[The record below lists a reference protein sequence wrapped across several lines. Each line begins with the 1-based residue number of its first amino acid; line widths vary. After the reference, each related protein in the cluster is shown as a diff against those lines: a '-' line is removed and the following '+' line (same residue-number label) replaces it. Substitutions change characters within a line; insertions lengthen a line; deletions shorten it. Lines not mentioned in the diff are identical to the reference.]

1 MYSVSPTVF
10 SVTELNSY
18 VKSLLD
24 KDENLKN
31 VFVTGEISNFKNHY
45 SGHMYMTIK
54 DDGGAIK
61 AVMFSSYASRLKF
74 VPENGMKVIVFG
86 SVSLYNKDGSYQ
98 LYINDMQPDGVG
110 ALNLAFEQLKEK
122 LNKEGLFNADLKKPI
137 PVFPQKIGVM
147 TAPDGA
153 AIRDIFSVLKRRYPV
168 AEIVFCPVA
177 VQGENAAPEISEA
190 IRLFNKQKAA
200 DVLIVGRGGGS
211 LEDLW
216 AFNEE
221 IVARAIFESEIPVIS
236 AVGHETDFTIAD
248 FVADLRAPTP
258 SAAAELAVPDIFELK
273 SGLIGLKQHLS
284 VLMKNM
290 LASERESLLNIEK
303 RLNILSP
310 SNKILNS
317 RQELSNLY
325 EKIVNSV
332 TLKLNDEKGKLAV
345 VASKLDALSPLA
357 VLSRGYSITYN
368 NDDLPLKSVKDVSN
382 GDNIKVR
389 VTDGEI
395 FATVTDAKGN

>member
-1 MYSVSPTVF
+1 MYSVSPTVY
-10 SVTELNSY
+10 SVTELNNY
-18 VKSLLD
+18 VKRILEM
-24 KDENLKN
+24 DENLKN

-54 DDGGAIK
+54 DEGGAIK

-74 VPENGMKVIVFG
+74 IPENGMKVIIFG

-98 LYINDMQPDGVG
+98 LYITDMQPDGLG
-110 ALNLAFEQLKEK
+110 ALNLAYEQLKER
-122 LNKEGLFNADLKKPI
+122 LQNEGLFNLEFKKPI
-137 PVFPQKIGVM
+137 PKFPQKIGVM

-153 AIRDIFSVLKRRYPV
+153 AVRDIFSVLKRRYPV
-168 AEIVFCPVA
+168 AEIVFSPVA
-177 VQGENAAPEISEA
+177 VQGASAAPEIAKA
-190 IRLFNKQKAA
+190 INLFNEQKAA

-221 IVARAIFESEIPVIS
+221 VVARAIFQSQIPVIS

-273 SGLIGLKQHLS
+273 SDLLGLKQHLS
-284 VLMKNM
+284 VLMRNM
-290 LASERESLLNIEK
+290 IVAEK
-303 RLNILSP
+303 EKVENFQKQITILSP
-310 SNKILNS
+310 SNKIKNS

-325 EKIVNSV
+325 EKAVNSM
-332 TLKLNDEKGKLAV
+332 TLKMNEEKSKISLLS
-345 VASKLDALSPLA
+345 SKLNALSPLN

-368 NDDLPLKSVKDVSN
+368 GDSPIKSVNDVKT

-389 VTDGEI
+389 VTDGEF
-395 FATVTDAKGN
+395 FAEVKGS

>member
-1 MYSVSPTVF
+1 MYSVSPTVY
-10 SVTELNSY
+10 SVTELNNY
-18 VKSLLD
+18 VKRILD
-24 KDENLKN
+24 NDENLKN

-54 DDGGAIK
+54 DEGGAIK
-61 AVMFSSYASRLKF
+61 SVMFSSYASRLKF
-74 VPENGMKVIVFG
+74 VPENGMKVIIFG

-98 LYINDMQPDGVG
+98 LYITDMQPDGVG

-122 LNKEGLFNADLKKPI
+122 LSKEGLFNTEFKKPI
-137 PVFPQKIGVM
+137 PQFPEKIGVM

-153 AIRDIFSVLKRRYPV
+153 AVRDIFSILKRRYPL

-177 VQGENAAPEISEA
+177 VQGETAAPSIAKA
-190 IRLFNKQKAA
+190 INLFNEQNAA

-221 IVARAIFESEIPVIS
+221 IVARAIFQSQIPVIS

-273 SGLIGLKQHLS
+273 SELLGLKQHLS
-284 VLMKNM
+284 VLMRNV
-290 LASERESLLNIEK
+290 LVSEREKITNFEK
-303 RLNILSP
+303 QVTLLSP
-310 SNKILNS
+310 VNKIQNS
-317 RQELSNLY
+317 RQELSNAY
-325 EKIVNSV
+325 EKIVSSMN
-332 TLKLNDEKGKLAV
+332 LRLNDEKNKLSV
-345 VASKLDALSPLA
+345 LSGRLNALSPLA

-368 NDDLPLKSVKDVSN
+368 NKKSVMSVNDIKVN
-382 GDNIKVR
+382 DNIKVK

-395 FATVTDAKGN
+395 LATVTDVKGN

>member
-10 SVTELNSY
+10 SVTELNNY
-18 VKSLLD
+18 VKRILD
-24 KDENLKN
+24 NDENLKN

-54 DDGGAIK
+54 DEGGAIK

-74 VPENGMKVIVFG
+74 VPENGMKVIIFG

-98 LYINDMQPDGVG
+98 LYITDMQPDGVG
-110 ALNLAFEQLKEK
+110 ALNLAYEQLKEK
-122 LNKEGLFNADLKKPI
+122 LQNEGLFSTEHKKPI
-137 PVFPQKIGVM
+137 PQFPEKIGVM

-153 AIRDIFSVLKRRYPV
+153 AVRDIFSVLKRRYPV

-177 VQGENAAPEISEA
+177 VQGASAAPEIAKA
-190 IRLFNKQKAA
+190 IKLFNEQNAA

-221 IVARAIFESEIPVIS
+221 IVARAIFQSQIPVIS

-273 SGLIGLKQHLS
+273 SDLLGLKQHLS
-284 VLMKNM
+284 VLMRN
-290 LASERESLLNIEK
+290 LVESEKEKVENIQK
-303 RLNILSP
+303 QVTILSP
-310 SNKILNS
+310 ANKIKNS

-325 EKIVNSV
+325 EKAVNLV
-332 TLKLNDEKGKLAV
+332 TLKINDEKTKISLLS
-345 VASKLDALSPLA
+345 SKLNALSPLN
-357 VLSRGYSITYN
+357 VLSRGYSISYN
-368 NDDLPLKSVKDVSN
+368 NDLPIKSVNDVKS
-382 GDNIKVR
+382 GDNIKIR
-389 VTDGEI
+389 VTDGEF
-395 FATVTDAKGN
+395 FAEVKGS

>member
-1 MYSVSPTVF
+1 MEAVSPTVY
-10 SVTELNSY
+10 SVTELNNY

-24 KDENLKN
+24 NDGNLKS

-54 DDGGAIK
+54 DEGGAIK

-74 VPENGMKVIVFG
+74 VPENGMKVIIFG
-86 SVSLYNKDGSYQ
+86 SVSLYNKEGSYQ
-98 LYINDMQPDGVG
+98 FYITDMQPDGIG

-122 LNKEGLFNADLKKPI
+122 LGNEGLFDARNKKQI
-137 PVFPQKIGVM
+137 PRFPVKIGVA

-153 AIRDIFSVLKRRYPV
+153 AVRDVFSVLKRRYPV

-177 VQGENAAPEISEA
+177 VQGASAAPEITEA
-190 IRLFNKQKAA
+190 IRLFNAQSEC
-200 DVLIVGRGGGS
+200 DVLIIGRGGGS

-221 IVARAIFESEIPVIS
+221 IVARAIFESDIPVIS

-273 SGLIGLKQHLS
+273 SGLLGLKQHLA
-284 VLMKNM
+284 VLMKNRIS
-290 LASERESLLNIEK
+290 SEKDFLKNTEK
-303 RLNILSP
+303 HLSVLSP
-310 SNKILNS
+310 VNKIMNS
-317 RQELSNLY
+317 RQELSNVY

-332 TLKLNDEKGKLAV
+332 QQKMTTEKNKVSLLSGKLN
-345 VASKLDALSPLA
+345 SLSPLN
-357 VLSRGYSITYN
+357 VLSRGYSISYK
-368 NDDLPLKSVKDVSN
+368 DDLPITSVNQVNN

-389 VTDGEI
+389 VSDGEI
-395 FATVTDAKGN
+395 FATVRGS

>member
-10 SVTELNSY
+10 SVTELNNY
-18 VKSLLD
+18 VKRILD
-24 KDENLKN
+24 NDENLKN

-54 DDGGAIK
+54 DEGGAIK

-74 VPENGMKVIVFG
+74 VPENGMKVIIFG

-98 LYINDMQPDGVG
+98 LYITDMQPDGVG
-110 ALNLAFEQLKEK
+110 ALNLAYEQLKEK
-122 LNKEGLFNADLKKPI
+122 LQNEGLFNAEFKKPI
-137 PVFPQKIGVM
+137 PEFPQKIGVM

-153 AIRDIFSVLKRRYPV
+153 AVRDIFSILKRRYPV

-177 VQGENAAPEISEA
+177 VQGERAAPEIAKA
-190 IRLFNKQKAA
+190 IKLFNEQNAA

-221 IVARAIFESEIPVIS
+221 IVARAIFESKIPVIS

-248 FVADLRAPTP
+248 FVSDLRAPTP

-273 SGLIGLKQHLS
+273 SELLGLKQHLS
-284 VLMKNM
+284 VLMRNM
-290 LASERESLLNIEK
+290 LTGEKERLENFEK
-303 RLNILSP
+303 QITILSP
-310 SNKILNS
+310 TNKIINS

-325 EKIVNSV
+325 EKVVNSI
-332 TLKLNDEKGKLAV
+332 TSKLNDEKTKISLLS
-345 VASKLDALSPLA
+345 SKLNALSPLE
-357 VLSRGYSITYN
+357 VLSRGYSISYKN
-368 NDDLPLKSVKDVSN
+368 EMPIKSVGDVKT
-382 GDNIKVR
+382 GDNIKIR
-389 VTDGEI
+389 VTDGEF
-395 FATVTDAKGN
+395 FAEVKGS

>member
-10 SVTELNSY
+10 SVTELNNY
-18 VKSLLD
+18 VKRILD
-24 KDENLKN
+24 NDENLKN

-54 DDGGAIK
+54 DEGGAIK

-74 VPENGMKVIVFG
+74 VPENGMKVIIFG

-98 LYINDMQPDGVG
+98 LYITDMQPDGVG
-110 ALNLAFEQLKEK
+110 ALNLAYEQLKEK
-122 LNKEGLFNADLKKPI
+122 LQNEGLFNAEFKKPI
-137 PVFPQKIGVM
+137 PEFPQKIGVM

-153 AIRDIFSVLKRRYPV
+153 AVRDVFSVLKRRYPV

-177 VQGENAAPEISEA
+177 VQGVSAAPEIAKA
-190 IRLFNKQKAA
+190 IKLFNEQNAA

-221 IVARAIFESEIPVIS
+221 IVARAIFQSQIPVIS

-273 SGLIGLKQHLS
+273 SDLLGLKQHLS
-284 VLMKNM
+284 VLMRNK
-290 LASERESLLNIEK
+290 IYGEK
-303 RLNILSP
+303 EKLENLEKQITILSP
-310 SNKILNS
+310 SNKIKNS

-325 EKIVNSV
+325 EKVVNSI
-332 TLKLNDEKGKLAV
+332 TLKMNDEKAKISLLS
-345 VASKLDALSPLA
+345 SKLNALSPLE
-357 VLSRGYSITYN
+357 VLSRGYSISYKN
-368 NDDLPLKSVKDVSN
+368 EMPIKSVNDVN
-382 GDNIKVR
+382 TGDNIKIR
-389 VTDGEI
+389 VTDGEF
-395 FATVTDAKGN
+395 FAEVKGS

>member
-10 SVTELNSY
+10 SVTELNNY
-18 VKSLLD
+18 VKRILD
-24 KDENLKN
+24 NDENLKN

-54 DDGGAIK
+54 DEGGAIK

-74 VPENGMKVIVFG
+74 VPENGMKVIIFG

-98 LYINDMQPDGVG
+98 LYITDMQPDGVG
-110 ALNLAFEQLKEK
+110 ALNLAYEQLKEK
-122 LNKEGLFNADLKKPI
+122 LQNEGLFSTEHKKPI
-137 PVFPQKIGVM
+137 PQFPEKIGVM

-153 AIRDIFSVLKRRYPV
+153 AVRDIFSVLKRRYPV

-177 VQGENAAPEISEA
+177 VQGASAAPEIAKA
-190 IRLFNKQKAA
+190 IKLFNEQNAA

-221 IVARAIFESEIPVIS
+221 IVARAIFQSQIPVIS

-273 SGLIGLKQHLS
+273 SDLLGLKQHLS
-284 VLMKNM
+284 VLMRN
-290 LASERESLLNIEK
+290 LVESEKEKVENIQK
-303 RLNILSP
+303 QVTILSP
-310 SNKILNS
+310 ANKIKNS

-325 EKIVNSV
+325 EKAVNLV
-332 TLKLNDEKGKLAV
+332 TLKINDEKTKISLLS
-345 VASKLDALSPLA
+345 SKLNALSPLN
-357 VLSRGYSITYN
+357 VLSRGYSISYN
-368 NDDLPLKSVKDVSN
+368 NDLPIKSVNDVKS
-382 GDNIKVR
+382 GDNIKIR
-389 VTDGEI
+389 VTDGEF
-395 FATVTDAKGN
+395 FAEAKGS

>member
-10 SVTELNSY
+10 SVTELNNY
-18 VKSLLD
+18 VKRILD
-24 KDENLKN
+24 NDENLKN

-54 DDGGAIK
+54 DEGGAIK

-74 VPENGMKVIVFG
+74 VPENGMKVIIFG

-98 LYINDMQPDGVG
+98 LYITDMQPDGVG
-110 ALNLAFEQLKEK
+110 ALNLAYEQLKEK
-122 LNKEGLFNADLKKPI
+122 LQNEGLFNAEFKKPI
-137 PVFPQKIGVM
+137 PEFPQKIGVM

-153 AIRDIFSVLKRRYPV
+153 AVRDIFSILKRRYPV

-177 VQGENAAPEISEA
+177 VQGERAAPEIAKA
-190 IRLFNKQKAA
+190 IKLFNEQNAA

-221 IVARAIFESEIPVIS
+221 IVARAIFESKIPVIS

-248 FVADLRAPTP
+248 FVSDLRAPTP

-273 SGLIGLKQHLS
+273 SELLGLKQHLS
-284 VLMKNM
+284 VLMRNILTGEK
-290 LASERESLLNIEK
+290 ERLENFEK
-303 RLNILSP
+303 QITILSP
-310 SNKILNS
+310 TNKIINS

-325 EKIVNSV
+325 EKVVNSI
-332 TLKLNDEKGKLAV
+332 TSKLNDEKTKISLLS
-345 VASKLDALSPLA
+345 SKLNALSPLE
-357 VLSRGYSITYN
+357 VLSRGYSISYKN
-368 NDDLPLKSVKDVSN
+368 EMPIKSVGDVKT
-382 GDNIKVR
+382 GDNIKIR
-389 VTDGEI
+389 VTDGEF
-395 FATVTDAKGN
+395 FAEVKGS

>member
-10 SVTELNSY
+10 SVTELNNY
-18 VKSLLD
+18 VKRILD
-24 KDENLKN
+24 NDENLKN

-54 DDGGAIK
+54 DEGGAIK

-74 VPENGMKVIVFG
+74 VPENGMKVIIFG

-98 LYINDMQPDGVG
+98 FYITDMQPDGVG
-110 ALNLAFEQLKEK
+110 ALNLAYEQLKEK
-122 LNKEGLFNADLKKPI
+122 LQNEGLFSTEHKKPI
-137 PVFPQKIGVM
+137 PQFPEKIGVM

-153 AIRDIFSVLKRRYPV
+153 AVRDIFSVLKRRYPV

-177 VQGENAAPEISEA
+177 VQGASAAPEIAKA
-190 IRLFNKQKAA
+190 IKLFNEQNAA

-221 IVARAIFESEIPVIS
+221 IVARAIFQSQIPVIS

-273 SGLIGLKQHLS
+273 SDLLGLKQHLS
-284 VLMKNM
+284 VLMRN
-290 LASERESLLNIEK
+290 LVESEKEKVENIQK
-303 RLNILSP
+303 QVTILSP
-310 SNKILNS
+310 ANKIKNS

-325 EKIVNSV
+325 EKAVNLV
-332 TLKLNDEKGKLAV
+332 TLKINDEKTKISLLS
-345 VASKLDALSPLA
+345 SKLNALSPLN
-357 VLSRGYSITYN
+357 VLSRGYSISYN
-368 NDDLPLKSVKDVSN
+368 NDLPIKSVNDVKS
-382 GDNIKVR
+382 GDNIKIR
-389 VTDGEI
+389 VTDGEF
-395 FATVTDAKGN
+395 FAEVKGS

>member
-10 SVTELNSY
+10 SVTELNNY
-18 VKSLLD
+18 VKRILD
-24 KDENLKN
+24 NDENLKN

-54 DDGGAIK
+54 DEGGAIK

-74 VPENGMKVIVFG
+74 VPENGMKVIIFG

-98 LYINDMQPDGVG
+98 LYITDMQPDGVG
-110 ALNLAFEQLKEK
+110 ALNLAYEQLKEK
-122 LNKEGLFNADLKKPI
+122 LQNEGLFNAEFKKPI
-137 PVFPQKIGVM
+137 PEFPQKIGVM

-153 AIRDIFSVLKRRYPV
+153 AVRDIFSILKRRYPV

-177 VQGENAAPEISEA
+177 VQGERAAPEIAKA
-190 IRLFNKQKAA
+190 IKLFNEQNAA

-221 IVARAIFESEIPVIS
+221 IVARAIFESKIPVVS

-273 SGLIGLKQHLS
+273 SELLGLKQHLS
-284 VLMKNM
+284 VLMRNM
-290 LASERESLLNIEK
+290 LTGEKERLENFEK
-303 RLNILSP
+303 QITILSP
-310 SNKILNS
+310 TNKIINS

-325 EKIVNSV
+325 EKVVNSI
-332 TLKLNDEKGKLAV
+332 TSKLNDEKTKISLLS
-345 VASKLDALSPLA
+345 SKLNALSPLE
-357 VLSRGYSITYN
+357 VLSRGYSISYKN
-368 NDDLPLKSVKDVSN
+368 EMPIKSVGDVKT
-382 GDNIKVR
+382 GDNIKIR
-389 VTDGEI
+389 VTDGEF
-395 FATVTDAKGN
+395 FAEVKGS

>member
-1 MYSVSPTVF
+1 MYSVSPTVY
-10 SVTELNSY
+10 SVTELNNY
-18 VKSLLD
+18 VKRILET
-24 KDENLKN
+24 DENLKN

-54 DDGGAIK
+54 DEGGAIK
-61 AVMFSSYASRLKF
+61 SVMFSSYASRLKF
-74 VPENGMKVIVFG
+74 VPENGMKVIIFG

-98 LYINDMQPDGVG
+98 LYITDMQPDGVG

-122 LNKEGLFNADLKKPI
+122 LGKEGLFNTEFKKHI
-137 PVFPQKIGVM
+137 PKFPKKIGVM

-153 AIRDIFSVLKRRYPV
+153 AVRDIFSVLKRRYPV

-177 VQGENAAPEISEA
+177 VQGASAAPEITKA
-190 IRLFNKQKAA
+190 IKLFNEQNAA

-221 IVARAIFESEIPVIS
+221 IVARAIFESKIPVIS

-258 SAAAELAVPDIFELK
+258 SAAAELAVPDVFELK
-273 SGLIGLKQHLS
+273 SDLMGLRQHLS
-284 VLMKNM
+284 VLM
-290 LASERESLLNIEK
+290 RNIIETEK
-303 RLNILSP
+303 EKIGNYEKQITILSP
-310 SNKILNS
+310 VNKIQNS

-325 EKIVNSV
+325 EKVVNSM
-332 TLKLNDEKGKLAV
+332 TFKMNDEKAKIALLS
-345 VASKLDALSPLA
+345 SKLNALSPLN
-357 VLSRGYSITYN
+357 VLSRGYAIAYN
-368 NDDLPLKSVKDVSN
+368 DNKPIKSVSDVKK
-382 GDNIKVR
+382 GDNIKIQ
-389 VTDGEI
+389 VTDGEF
-395 FATVTDAKGN
+395 FAEVKGS

>member
-10 SVTELNSY
+10 SVTELNNY
-18 VKSLLD
+18 VKRILD
-24 KDENLKN
+24 NDENLKN

-54 DDGGAIK
+54 DEGGAIK

-74 VPENGMKVIVFG
+74 VPENGMKVIIFG

-98 LYINDMQPDGVG
+98 LYITDMQPDGVG
-110 ALNLAFEQLKEK
+110 ALNLAYEQLKEK
-122 LNKEGLFNADLKKPI
+122 LQNEGLFNAEFKKPI
-137 PVFPQKIGVM
+137 PEFPQKIGVM

-153 AIRDIFSVLKRRYPV
+153 AVRDIFSILKRRYPV

-177 VQGENAAPEISEA
+177 VQGERAAPEIAKA
-190 IRLFNKQKAA
+190 IKLFNEQNAA

-221 IVARAIFESEIPVIS
+221 IVARAIFESKIPVIS

-273 SGLIGLKQHLS
+273 SELLGLKQHLS
-284 VLMKNM
+284 VLMRNM
-290 LASERESLLNIEK
+290 LTGEKERLENFEK
-303 RLNILSP
+303 QITILSP
-310 SNKILNS
+310 SNKIINS

-325 EKIVNSV
+325 EKVVNSI
-332 TLKLNDEKGKLAV
+332 TSKLNDEKTKISLLS
-345 VASKLDALSPLA
+345 SKLNALSPLE
-357 VLSRGYSITYN
+357 VLSRGYSISYKN
-368 NDDLPLKSVKDVSN
+368 EMPIKSVGDVKT
-382 GDNIKVR
+382 GDNIKIR
-389 VTDGEI
+389 VTDGEF
-395 FATVTDAKGN
+395 FAEVKGS

>member
-10 SVTELNSY
+10 SVTELNNY
-18 VKSLLD
+18 VKRILD
-24 KDENLKN
+24 NDENLKN

-54 DDGGAIK
+54 DEGGAIK

-74 VPENGMKVIVFG
+74 VPENGMKVIIFG

-98 LYINDMQPDGVG
+98 LYITDMQPDGVG
-110 ALNLAFEQLKEK
+110 ALNLAYEQLKEK
-122 LNKEGLFNADLKKPI
+122 LQNEGLFNAEFKKPI
-137 PVFPQKIGVM
+137 PEFPQKIGVM

-153 AIRDIFSVLKRRYPV
+153 AVRDIFSILKRRYPV

-177 VQGENAAPEISEA
+177 VQGERAAPEIAKA
-190 IRLFNKQKAA
+190 IKFFNEQNAA

-221 IVARAIFESEIPVIS
+221 IVARAIFESKIPVIS

-248 FVADLRAPTP
+248 FVSDLRAPTP

-273 SGLIGLKQHLS
+273 SELLGLKQHLS
-284 VLMKNM
+284 VLMRNM
-290 LASERESLLNIEK
+290 LTGEKERLENFEK
-303 RLNILSP
+303 QITILSP
-310 SNKILNS
+310 TNKIINS

-325 EKIVNSV
+325 EKVVNSI
-332 TLKLNDEKGKLAV
+332 TSKLNDEKTKISLLS
-345 VASKLDALSPLA
+345 SKLNALSPLE
-357 VLSRGYSITYN
+357 VLSRGYSISYKN
-368 NDDLPLKSVKDVSN
+368 EMPIKSVGDVKT
-382 GDNIKVR
+382 GDNIKIR
-389 VTDGEI
+389 VTDGEF
-395 FATVTDAKGN
+395 FAEVKGS

>member
-10 SVTELNSY
+10 SVTELNNY
-18 VKSLLD
+18 VKRILD
-24 KDENLKN
+24 NDENLKN

-54 DDGGAIK
+54 DEGGAIK

-74 VPENGMKVIVFG
+74 VPENGMKVIIFG

-98 LYINDMQPDGVG
+98 LYITDMQPDGVG
-110 ALNLAFEQLKEK
+110 ALNLAYEQLKEK
-122 LNKEGLFNADLKKPI
+122 LQNEGLFNAEFKKPI
-137 PVFPQKIGVM
+137 PEFPQKIGVM

-153 AIRDIFSVLKRRYPV
+153 AVRDIFSILKRRYPV

-177 VQGENAAPEISEA
+177 VQGERAAPEIAKA
-190 IRLFNKQKAA
+190 IKLFNEQNAA

-221 IVARAIFESEIPVIS
+221 IVARAIFESKIPVIS

-248 FVADLRAPTP
+248 FVSDLRAPTP

-273 SGLIGLKQHLS
+273 SELLGLKQHLS
-284 VLMKNM
+284 VLMRNM
-290 LASERESLLNIEK
+290 LTGEKERLENFEK
-303 RLNILSP
+303 QITILSP
-310 SNKILNS
+310 SNKIINS

-325 EKIVNSV
+325 EKVVNSI
-332 TLKLNDEKGKLAV
+332 TSKLNDEKTKISLLS
-345 VASKLDALSPLA
+345 SKLNALSPLE
-357 VLSRGYSITYN
+357 VLSRGYSISYKN
-368 NDDLPLKSVKDVSN
+368 EMPIKSVGDVKT
-382 GDNIKVR
+382 GDNIKIR
-389 VTDGEI
+389 VTDGEF
-395 FATVTDAKGN
+395 FAEVKGS

>member
-1 MYSVSPTVF
+1 MYSVSPNVF
-10 SVTELNSY
+10 SVTELNNY
-18 VKSLLD
+18 VKRILD
-24 KDENLKN
+24 NDENLKN

-54 DDGGAIK
+54 DEGGAIK

-74 VPENGMKVIVFG
+74 VPENGMKVIIFG

-98 LYINDMQPDGVG
+98 LYITDMQPDGVG
-110 ALNLAFEQLKEK
+110 ALNLAYEQLKEK
-122 LNKEGLFNADLKKPI
+122 LQNEGLFSTEHKKPI
-137 PVFPQKIGVM
+137 PQFPEKIGVM

-153 AIRDIFSVLKRRYPV
+153 AVRDIFSVLKRRYPV

-177 VQGENAAPEISEA
+177 VQGASAAPEIAKA
-190 IRLFNKQKAA
+190 IKLFNEQNAA

-221 IVARAIFESEIPVIS
+221 IVARAIFQSQIPVIS

-273 SGLIGLKQHLS
+273 SDLLGLKQHLS
-284 VLMKNM
+284 VLMRN
-290 LASERESLLNIEK
+290 LVESEKEKVENIQK
-303 RLNILSP
+303 QVTILSP
-310 SNKILNS
+310 ANKIKNS
-317 RQELSNLY
+317 RQELSNIY
-325 EKIVNSV
+325 EKAVNLV
-332 TLKLNDEKGKLAV
+332 TLKINDEKTKISLLS
-345 VASKLDALSPLA
+345 SKLNALSPLN
-357 VLSRGYSITYN
+357 VLSRGYSISYN
-368 NDDLPLKSVKDVSN
+368 NDLPIKSVNDVKS
-382 GDNIKVR
+382 GDNIKIR
-389 VTDGEI
+389 VTDGEF
-395 FATVTDAKGN
+395 FAEVKGS

>member
-1 MYSVSPTVF
+1 MYSVSPTVY
-10 SVTELNSY
+10 SVTELNNY
-18 VKSLLD
+18 VKRILEM
-24 KDENLKN
+24 DENLKN

-54 DDGGAIK
+54 DEGGAIK

-74 VPENGMKVIVFG
+74 VPENGMKVIIFG

-98 LYINDMQPDGVG
+98 LYITDMQPDGLG
-110 ALNLAFEQLKEK
+110 ALNLAYEQLKER
-122 LNKEGLFNADLKKPI
+122 LQNEGLFNLEFKKPI
-137 PVFPQKIGVM
+137 PKFPKKIGVM

-153 AIRDIFSVLKRRYPV
+153 AVRDIFSVLKRRYPV
-168 AEIVFCPVA
+168 AEIVFSPVA
-177 VQGENAAPEISEA
+177 VQGASAAPEIAKA
-190 IRLFNKQKAA
+190 INLFNEQKAA

-221 IVARAIFESEIPVIS
+221 VVARAIFQSQIPVIS

-273 SGLIGLKQHLS
+273 SDLLGLKQHLS
-284 VLMKNM
+284 VLMRNM
-290 LASERESLLNIEK
+290 IVAEK
-303 RLNILSP
+303 EKVENFQKQITILSP
-310 SNKILNS
+310 SNKIKNS

-325 EKIVNSV
+325 EKAVNSM
-332 TLKLNDEKGKLAV
+332 TLKMNEEKAKISLLS
-345 VASKLDALSPLA
+345 SKLNALSPLN

-368 NDDLPLKSVKDVSN
+368 NDSPIKSVNDVKT

-389 VTDGEI
+389 VTDGEF
-395 FATVTDAKGN
+395 FAEVKGS

>member
-10 SVTELNSY
+10 SVTELNNY
-18 VKSLLD
+18 VKRILD
-24 KDENLKN
+24 NDENLKN

-54 DDGGAIK
+54 DEGGAIK

-74 VPENGMKVIVFG
+74 VPENGMKVIIFG

-98 LYINDMQPDGVG
+98 LYITDMQPDGVG
-110 ALNLAFEQLKEK
+110 ALNLAYEQLKEK
-122 LNKEGLFNADLKKPI
+122 LQNEGLFNAEFKKPI
-137 PVFPQKIGVM
+137 PEFPQKIGVM

-153 AIRDIFSVLKRRYPV
+153 AVRDIFSILKRRYPV

-177 VQGENAAPEISEA
+177 VQGERAAPEIAKA
-190 IRLFNKQKAA
+190 IKLFNEQNAA

-221 IVARAIFESEIPVIS
+221 IVARAIFESKIPVIS

-248 FVADLRAPTP
+248 FVSDLRAPTP

-273 SGLIGLKQHLS
+273 SELLGLKQHLS
-284 VLMKNM
+284 VLMRNM
-290 LASERESLLNIEK
+290 LTGEKERLENFEK
-303 RLNILSP
+303 QITILSP
-310 SNKILNS
+310 TNKIINS

-325 EKIVNSV
+325 EKVVNSIN
-332 TLKLNDEKGKLAV
+332 LKLNDEKAKISLLS
-345 VASKLDALSPLA
+345 SKLNALSPLE
-357 VLSRGYSITYN
+357 VLSRGYSISYKN
-368 NDDLPLKSVKDVSN
+368 EMPIKSVGDVKI
-382 GDNIKVR
+382 GDNIKIR
-389 VTDGEI
+389 VTDGEF
-395 FATVTDAKGN
+395 FAEVKGS

>member
-1 MYSVSPTVF
+1 MYSVSPTVY
-10 SVTELNSY
+10 SVTELNNY
-18 VKSLLD
+18 VKALLD
-24 KDENLKN
+24 NDDNLKK

-54 DDGGAIK
+54 DEGGAIK

-74 VPENGMKVIVFG
+74 VPENGMKVIIFG

-98 LYINDMQPDGVG
+98 LYITDMQPDGIG
-110 ALNLAFEQLKEK
+110 ALNLAYEQLKEK
-122 LNKEGLFNADLKKPI
+122 LGNEGLFNTEFKKPI
-137 PVFPQKIGVM
+137 PVFPNKIGVM

-153 AIRDIFSVLKRRYPV
+153 AVRDIFSVLKRRYPV

-177 VQGENAAPEISEA
+177 VQGEAAAPNIAKA
-190 IRLFNKQKAA
+190 IKLFNEKNAA

-221 IVARAIFESEIPVIS
+221 IVARAIFESNIPVIS

-273 SGLIGLKQHLS
+273 SDLLGLKQHLA
-284 VLMKNM
+284 VLMKNR
-290 LASERESLLNIEK
+290 LNSEREYLENTEK
-303 RLNILSP
+303 RLNLLSP
-310 SNKILNS
+310 VNKILNS

-325 EKIVNSV
+325 EKALNSLN
-332 TLKLNDEKGKLAV
+332 LKLNEEKSRVSVLS
-345 VASKLDALSPLA
+345 SKLDDLSPLA
-357 VLSRGYSITYN
+357 VLSRGYSIAY
-368 NDDLPLKSVKDVSN
+368 NDDLPIKSVKDVTK
-382 GDNIKVR
+382 GDNIKIK
-389 VTDGEI
+389 VTDGEF
-395 FATVTDAKGN
+395 FATVN

>member
-10 SVTELNSY
+10 SVTELNNF
-18 VKSLLD
+18 VKSLLENN
-24 KDENLKN
+24 ENLKN

-54 DDGGAIK
+54 DEGGAIK

-74 VPENGMKVIVFG
+74 VPENGMKVIIFG
-86 SVSLYNKDGSYQ
+86 SVSLYSKDGSYQ
-98 LYINDMQPDGVG
+98 LYITDMQPDGIG
-110 ALNLAFEQLKEK
+110 ALNLAYEQLKEK
-122 LNKEGLFNADLKKPI
+122 LSKEGLFNQENKKTI
-137 PVFPQKIGVM
+137 PAFPQKIGVA

-153 AIRDIFSVLKRRYPV
+153 AVRDIFSILKRRFPL

-177 VQGENAAPEISEA
+177 VQGASAAPEIAKA
-190 IRLFNKQKAA
+190 IKIFNEKSAC
-200 DVLIVGRGGGS
+200 DVLIIGRGGGS

-221 IVARAIFESEIPVIS
+221 VVARAIFESQIPIIS

-258 SAAAELAVPDIFELK
+258 SAAAELSVPDIIELK
-273 SGLIGLKQHLS
+273 SELLGLKQHLT
-284 VLMKNM
+284 VLIKNK
-290 LASERESLLNIEK
+290 LNYEREYLENTEK
-303 RLNILSP
+303 RLSILSP
-310 SNKILNS
+310 TNKILNS

-325 EKIVNSV
+325 EKIVNSIE
-332 TLKLNDEKGKLAV
+332 LKLNNEKSKISVLSGKLN
-345 VASKLDALSPLA
+345 ALSPLD
-357 VLSRGYSITYN
+357 VLARGYSISYN
-368 NDDLPLKSVKDVSN
+368 NDIPITSVKNVEN
-382 GDNIKVR
+382 GNNIKVM

-395 FATVTDAKGN
+395 FASVTEVKGN